1 MTPLQQET
9 QYDVLEREV
18 DELAAFVA
26 SLPTSRLCVIGDLVN
41 DELALRWQG
50 KPADKNRLH

>member
-1 MTPLQQET
+1 MTLLKQEFE
-9 QYDVLEREV
+9 YDALDQEA
-18 DELAAFVA
+18 DEIAIVVT
-26 SLPTSRLCVIGDLVN
+26 SLPTSRLCVIGDLIN